1 MSASF
6 KKNQMSVIVRD
17 IDELIRHKGE
27 FKQKTDYLFEKVQQ
41 ISKDVDEKMLKVVSE
56 FNSVK
61 TPLMNK
67 VNDVFEV
74 SKLYHHE
81 IARTQNINREM
92 LLDMSKIN
100 QDYEACIEKNASVD
114 YTNSQMGQD
123 PMAMSIF
130 SQQPG
135 HPNSQLQRHTDINM
149 GGSPKKNVIDMNNQT
164 TFLTGV
170 SKHYDSTCGT
180 GESVQNWP

>member
-1 MSASF
+1 
-6 KKNQMSVIVRD
+6 
-17 IDELIRHKGE
+17 
-27 FKQKTDYLFEKVQQ
+27 
-41 ISKDVDEKMLKVVSE
+41 MLKVVSE

-100 QDYEACIEKNASVD
+100 
-114 YTNSQMGQD
+114 
-123 PMAMSIF
+123 
-130 SQQPG
+130 
-135 HPNSQLQRHTDINM
+135 
-149 GGSPKKNVIDMNNQT
+149 
-164 TFLTGV
+164 
-170 SKHYDSTCGT
+170 
-180 GESVQNWP
+180 